1 MAQVSSV
8 AVVKDCLPSCVVAT
22 SCPEWQNGVVA
33 ITGHDNG
40 KVCLWSLQPLSSD
53 SDGGRRNDEGVS
65 SGGTSGGISTATG
78 GLAPLGR
85 QLKVMQ
91 ILQQGAHVTPVTAL
105 RVGKEQRDIVI
116 GDASGRL
123 SRWSS
128 VKLDQLTE
136 KELTELFG

>member
-1 MAQVSSV
+1 M
-8 AVVKDCLPSCVVAT
+8 AVVKDCLPSCLVAT

-40 KVCLWSLQPLSSD
+40 KVCLWSMQALSSD
-53 SDGGRRNDEGVS
+53 IDSSIRRSTDEALGTS
-65 SGGTSGGISTATG
+65 IGGTISALIG
-78 GLAPLGR
+78 QAPLGR

-91 ILQQGAHVTPVTAL
+91 ILQQGVHVTPITAI
-105 RVGKEQRDIVI
+105 RVGRDQRDIVV

-128 VKLDQLTE
+128 VRLDSLTE
-136 KELTELFG
+136 KELAELFG

>member
-1 MAQVSSV
+1 V

-33 ITGHDNG
+33 ISGHDNG
-40 KVCLWSLQPLSSD
+40 KVCLWSLQPLSNEG
-53 SDGGRRNDEGVS
+53 DGVRRSSDEGL
-65 SGGTSGGISTATG
+65 GGTNSVTSATG

-105 RVGKEQRDIVI
+105 RVGKDQRDIVI